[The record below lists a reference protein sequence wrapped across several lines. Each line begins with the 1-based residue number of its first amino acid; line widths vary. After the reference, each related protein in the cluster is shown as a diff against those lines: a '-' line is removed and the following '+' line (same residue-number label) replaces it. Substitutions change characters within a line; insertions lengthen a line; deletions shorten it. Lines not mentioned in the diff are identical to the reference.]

1 MELLPLTEN
10 KLEIKNIN
18 PQNEIR
24 KIQSIKRNL
33 YRCMKGGYKLSND
46 HAPLGFEIQ
55 KTLQSFL

>member
-24 KIQSIKRNL
+24 KIQRYKEKSL
-33 YRCMKGGYKLSND
+33 QMHEGGYKLSND